1 MTLRSALM
9 QVEFY
14 KYILLYT
21 NVYSEKSLFLFLF
34 PKTPG
39 KKNRIIAF
47 FVIVSTAGFACV
59 IITSTARASLVFSSG
74 YRTTY
79 NLARILARLFLQ
91 DVF

>member
-1 MTLRSALM
+1 MYTQRK
-9 QVEFY
+9 VFFY
-14 KYILLYT
+14 FFSRKHR
-21 NVYSEKSLFLFLF
+21 E
-34 PKTPG
+34 
-39 KKNRIIAF
+39 KNRIIAF